1 VYRGERN
8 ARDAA
13 KIIGESR
20 AHVQELLHPFG
31 AGDANVEYVL
41 RVQMEQLGVSGE

>member
-13 KIIGESR
+13 EVVGECR
-20 AHVQELLHPFG
+20 ANVQELLHPFG
-31 AGDANVEYVL
+31 AGDANVEYFL
-41 RVQMEQLGVSGE
+41 RVQMEQLGVRGK